1 MYKCEKYCTL
11 FKSYV
16 IIFIIIF
23 FNHNQFLFI
32 FVHETC
38 TLNQNVSVV
47 CLVVTEFSVFVN
59 VLLFLKVAYEAWS
72 QFAAGLGCRR
82 LPAQNVFE
90 NVNCIMGT
98 SPAHCDSTSSMAIVV
113 DNLHNIE
120 HLCCFC
126 VIRLCERILQPK
138 FNVLNSYG
146 DYGKPDL

>member
-23 FNHNQFLFI
+23 FSHNQFLFI

-82 LPAQNVFE
+82 LPA
-90 NVNCIMGT
+90 
-98 SPAHCDSTSSMAIVV
+98 
-113 DNLHNIE
+113 
-120 HLCCFC
+120 
-126 VIRLCERILQPK
+126 
-138 FNVLNSYG
+138 
-146 DYGKPDL
+146 